1 MYDSLED
8 ALCSMREQML
18 AFELHDLAMPRIG
31 CGLDRLKWERVRRIV
46 EDVFRDAGVNILV
59 CVWK

>member
-1 MYDSLED
+1 
-8 ALCSMREQML
+8 MREQML
-18 AFELHDLAMPRIG
+18 AFELNDLAMPRIG

-46 EDVFRDAGVNILV
+46 EDVFRGAGVNILV